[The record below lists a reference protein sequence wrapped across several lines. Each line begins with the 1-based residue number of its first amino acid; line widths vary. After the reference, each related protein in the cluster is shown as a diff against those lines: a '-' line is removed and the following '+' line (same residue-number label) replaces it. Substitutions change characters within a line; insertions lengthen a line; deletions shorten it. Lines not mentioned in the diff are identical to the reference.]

1 MRKTCLFFC
10 TMAATQVSFA
20 GGFSLIEEGAS
31 GLGNAYAGA
40 AAVSDD
46 ASTVWFN
53 PAGMT
58 ELKEKQLLAAGHVIN
73 VNSDFSDQGTTL
85 NSAFGGGFIDPNFAT
100 AGAVDAGVFA
110 PPKTNGEHN
119 TG

>member
-1 MRKTCLFFC
+1 MRRACLLFC
-10 TMAATQVSFA
+10 TITASQVSFA

-40 AAVSDD
+40 AAVSHD

-58 ELKEKQLLAAGHVIN
+58 ELKEKQFLAAGHIID

-85 NSAFGGGFIDPNFAT
+85 NSAFGSGFIDPNFAT
-100 AGAVDAGVFA
+100 AGEVDALSLI
-110 PPKTNGEHN
+110 HI
-119 TG
+119 